1 MFRVKGRKV
10 DRGAAF
16 VCRSGLEVPVED
28 LHETLEMLNPGV
40 EGGKSEEGRD
50 KLHGVF
56 VLGGF

>member
-1 MFRVKGRKV
+1 M